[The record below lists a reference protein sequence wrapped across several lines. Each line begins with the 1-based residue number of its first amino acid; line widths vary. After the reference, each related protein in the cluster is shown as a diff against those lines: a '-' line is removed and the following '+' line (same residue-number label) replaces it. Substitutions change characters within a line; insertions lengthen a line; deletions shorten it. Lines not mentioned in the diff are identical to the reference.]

1 MKDLELNRGRY
12 HQDSNFKHLLLF
24 FDCLTA
30 IMIALIVVGCWIL
43 IFAPNIGAPTVLI
56 SLFGF
61 NIVVSIYVA
70 TFTTWLV
77 VLMRRLS
84 MGSSTYQNE
93 KWTVLKTLGVLIG
106 AYLISA
112 ARNLTAFLVTTNNQS

>member
-1 MKDLELNRGRY
+1 
-12 HQDSNFKHLLLF
+12 
-24 FDCLTA
+24 
-30 IMIALIVVGCWIL
+30 MIALIVVGCWFL

-77 VLMRRLS
+77 LLMRRLS